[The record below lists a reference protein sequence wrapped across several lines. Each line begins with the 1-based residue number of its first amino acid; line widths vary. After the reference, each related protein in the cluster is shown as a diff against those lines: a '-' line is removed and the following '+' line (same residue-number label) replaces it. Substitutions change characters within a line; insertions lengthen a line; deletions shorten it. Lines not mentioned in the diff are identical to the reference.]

1 MQSRGCAAESGG
13 RCTCAHA
20 LFYLRL
26 CVPSAG
32 NKIGHEGAKAMA
44 EALKT
49 NSSVKEFNMRGVYCR
64 GVEERREARCRE
76 GTHAHARSYLWLC
89 VALSLQAATLEM
101 KALRPWRGR
110 SRQTPL

>member
-13 RCTCAHA
+13 RCTGAHA
-20 LFYLRL
+20 LFYLEWK
-26 CVPSAG
+26 CAG

-64 GVEERREARCRE
+64 GVEERREERCRE